1 MLWNGLDH
9 LSDILQV
16 LNFLLLLQDSTNNE
30 LMKHLQEQD
39 NVLNEQTDV
48 YLKSIIKKL
57 DMILGRRIGMEK
69 YEEVVDMI
77 VMREKGG
84 DMHEY
89 KEIMEELME
98 ELEKKDKELYDKTMH
113 KLEDVAYDI
122 SLDEAKKIVINMK
135 PFGEHWTYDQ
145 VKNYIEQKGI
155 YNCYIKYYMVMNMMY
170 NDYYAVAVNYGH
182 QDDADFF
189 FQLSIA
195 FINDE
200 DAKPHKVVKYFI
212 Y

>member
-48 YLKSIIKKL
+48 YLKSISKKL
-57 DMILGRRIGMEK
+57 DMILGRRISMEK

-89 KEIMEELME
+89 KEVMEELME
-98 ELEKKDKELYDKTMH
+98 ELEKRDKELYDKTMH
-113 KLEDVAYDI
+113 KLEDVAYEI
-122 SLDEAKKIVINMK
+122 KHDEAKKIVVDMK

-145 VKNYIEQKGI
+145 VKSYIEQKGI
-155 YNCYIKYYMVMNMMY
+155 YNCYTKYYMVMNMVY
-170 NDYYAVAVNYGH
+170 NDYYDVAVNYGH

-189 FQLSIA
+189 FQLAHA